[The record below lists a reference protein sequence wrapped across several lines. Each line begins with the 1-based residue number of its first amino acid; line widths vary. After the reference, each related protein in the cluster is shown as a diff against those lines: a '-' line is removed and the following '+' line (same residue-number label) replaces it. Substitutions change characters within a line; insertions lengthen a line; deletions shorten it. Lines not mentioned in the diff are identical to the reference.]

1 MTAKIFS
8 VSNMKGGVGKT
19 TIAVT
24 LAHEFARRGD
34 GARVLLIDLDPQANA
49 SFWLCRDERL
59 TQLIE
64 NGRTV
69 EAFLEDSIIFD
80 KMLSLQDFAE
90 EVPGHPSGR
99 PIHVIASSPEL
110 RIIERQLIV
119 FLARRGRNLFEV
131 ERVVSDLL
139 DREIQ
144 MLREAY
150 DIILFDSAPGIS
162 ALTEAA
168 LRSSQVILVPTV
180 PDFISNL
187 GLEAFCKTVCW
198 SHKNGDKPK
207 RPWVIANM
215 VKHTPH
221 QDLMLRAMRAEAQSS
236 DGGFYM
242 FDVEIPEA
250 TWIEEAV
257 NSINMDELPPIESSP
272 FAKLAD
278 EALRA
283 ASASK

>member
-24 LAHEFARRGD
+24 LAYEFARRGA
-34 GARVLLIDLDPQANA
+34 GAKVLVIDLDPQANA
-49 SFWLCRDERL
+49 SFWLCGDERL
-59 TQLIE
+59 TRLIE
-64 NGRTV
+64 NGKTID
-69 EAFLEDSIIFD
+69 AFLEDSIIFNKALALED
-80 KMLSLQDFAE
+80 YADSVGDYLDRGA
-90 EVPGHPSGR
+90 
-99 PIHVIASSPEL
+99 IHVIASSPEL
-110 RIIERQLIV
+110 RIIEREMIV
-119 FLARRGRNLFEV
+119 FLSRRGRNLFEV
-131 ERVVSDLL
+131 ERIVADLL
-139 DREIQ
+139 EQQIQ
-144 MLREAY
+144 KLKTTY
-150 DIILFDSAPGIS
+150 DVILFDSAPGIS

-168 LRSSQVILVPTV
+168 LRTSELILVPTV

-187 GLEAFCKTVCW
+187 GLEAFCKNVCW
-198 SHKNGDKPK
+198 SHKNSANGPK

-221 QDLMLRAMRAEAQSS
+221 QNLMLRAMRTEAQSA

-257 NSINMDELPPIESSP
+257 NGVNMEELPPIESSP
-272 FAKLAD
+272 FAKLAE
-278 EALRA
+278 EAYRA
-283 ASASK
+283 AAAR